1 MRAADAQK
9 DKDMRSCLQADGER
23 GQSHSPVSSA
33 KLHTHSTSVYVQ
45 ICFYNIFREELVEK

>member
-23 GQSHSPVSSA
+23 GQSHSQISSA
-33 KLHTHSTSVYVQ
+33 KLHTQLLFYVK
-45 ICFYNIFREELVEK
+45 ICFKIFSEKN

>member
-23 GQSHSPVSSA
+23 GQSHQSPVQNYTPTQPLLFVS
-33 KLHTHSTSVYVQ
+33 
-45 ICFYNIFREELVEK
+45 F